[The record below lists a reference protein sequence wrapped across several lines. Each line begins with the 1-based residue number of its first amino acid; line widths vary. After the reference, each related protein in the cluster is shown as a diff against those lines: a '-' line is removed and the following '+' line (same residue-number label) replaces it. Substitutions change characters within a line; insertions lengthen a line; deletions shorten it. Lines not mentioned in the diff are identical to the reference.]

1 MCAVGCQAPSERLT
15 FPAAPLSRTADG
27 WFYDVHHRGYPDFAL
42 LPDEKGKLDILAY
55 DNGNHCLE
63 YRYRLSNYRDED
75 VPHLIVLLDSI
86 PFHSVLEHYQAGD
99 FPWFD
104 PPQKVI
110 APFPAMTEV
119 SFEALF
125 HGPPLPGLLDY
136 HFDREANDTVNLV
149 WSRVWG
155 YQHPFERRYDYE
167 LTYADAGISY
177 LDPRPWYAAEMAKIK
192 KAVDENPSKI
202 TVAYVVGSS
211 GMLSRYGKPGL
222 EECLAQFQ
230 QLCLQLLYE
239 RHGAIKISVL
249 SDHGHN
255 LMRSRNMPV
264 QKTLEDA
271 GFHCVEQLHGP
282 NDVVLE
288 LNGLVTFASMY
299 TSQPA
304 KVAQTMLRRPEVE
317 LGMYMDGERVIVRN
331 ASGAAAIDGRRG
343 KLRYTPISAD
353 VLDYKSLLDHLAA
366 TGKVS
371 PDGFISDEDWFAA
384 TVDQQWPDAPRRL
397 WTAFHSEARNTPDVM
412 FSIRDGDCAGAP
424 SLVGFIDMASTHGG
438 LNQVNSAA
446 FVMSMTHGMN
456 SPKRTGEV
464 LQTLEPDLRLVQHK

>member
-1 MCAVGCQAPSERLT
+1 MHSSDRLT
-15 FPAAPLSRTADG
+15 FPATPLSRSSAG
-27 WFYDVHHRGYPDFAL
+27 WFYDVHHTGAADFAL
-42 LPDEKGKLDILAY
+42 LPDENGKLDILAY
-55 DNGNHCLE
+55 DNGNHRLE
-63 YRYRLSNYRDED
+63 YQYRLSNFRDED

-86 PFHSVLEHYQAGD
+86 PYHAVMEHYQAGD
-99 FPWFD
+99 FPFFD

-155 YQHPFERRYDYE
+155 YQHPFELRYDYE

-192 KAVDENPSKI
+192 KAVDENPSRI

-211 GMLSRYGKPGL
+211 GMLSKFGKQGL
-222 EECLAQFQ
+222 EECLSQFQ

-239 RHGAIKISVL
+239 RRGAIKISVL

-271 GFHCVEQLHGP
+271 GFHCAQELHGP
-282 NDVVLE
+282 KDVVLE

-304 KVAQTMLRRPEVE
+304 KVAQVMLTRPEVE
-317 LGMYMDGERVIVRN
+317 LGMYMEGDRVIVRS
-331 ASGAAAIDGRRG
+331 AAGTAAIDGREGLLQIHTDHRG
-343 KLRYTPISAD
+343 
-353 VLDYKSLLDHLAA
+353 
-366 TGKVS
+366 
-371 PDGFISDEDWFAA
+371 
-384 TVDQQWPDAPRRL
+384 
-397 WTAFHSEARNTPDVM
+397 
-412 FSIRDGDCAGAP
+412 CAG
-424 SLVGFIDMASTHGG
+424 I
-438 LNQVNSAA
+438 
-446 FVMSMTHGMN
+446 
-456 SPKRTGEV
+456 
-464 LQTLEPDLRLVQHK
+464 